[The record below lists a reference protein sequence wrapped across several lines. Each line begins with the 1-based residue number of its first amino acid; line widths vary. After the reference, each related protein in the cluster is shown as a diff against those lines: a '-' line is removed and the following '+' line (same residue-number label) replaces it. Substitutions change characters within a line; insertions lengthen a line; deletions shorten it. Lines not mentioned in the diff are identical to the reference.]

1 MTFKVM
7 TIVGTRPELIKLSR
21 VIHELNENVE
31 HVLVHTGQ
39 NFDKELNKIFF
50 NELGIKKP
58 NYYLKAAGNTSIETI
73 SQVLTKSERVI
84 KKEKPNAVLIYGD
97 TNSCMAAI
105 AAKRHQIPVFH
116 MEAGNRSFDD
126 RVPEEIN
133 RRIIDHISD
142 INFPLTEHARR
153 YLINEGIKSETIIKT
168 GSCME
173 EVLNFYM
180 PKINSSKI
188 LDKLNLKKGNF
199 FLISAHREE
208 NVDTKERL
216 ISLLS
221 SLNQICKKYKSPVIF
236 SVHPRTGKRIKSLK
250 KIGLDKRILFSKPF
264 GFIDYMKLQMNA
276 KCILSDSGTISE
288 EGSLLN
294 LPAIML
300 RQAHERPEGMDESAI
315 LMSDLNTNEILQSI
329 KLVLK
334 HSSSQKRELGTV
346 VDYKGGKVSLKIIRL
361 ILSYTSY
368 VNRTV
373 WRRY

>member
-1 MTFKVM
+1 MNFKVM

-39 NFDKELNKIFF
+39 NYDKELNAIFF
-50 NELGIKKP
+50 KELEIKKP
-58 NYYLKAAGNTSIETI
+58 DYYLKAAGNTSIETI
-73 SQVLTKSERVI
+73 SQVLAKSEKVI
-84 KKEKPNAVLIYGD
+84 IKEKPNAVLIYGD

-105 AAKRHQIPVFH
+105 TAKRHQIPVFH

-142 INFPLTEHARR
+142 INLTLTEHARR
-153 YLINEGIKSETIIKT
+153 YLIKEGIKGETVIKT

-180 PKINSSKI
+180 PKINSSNI
-188 LDKLNLKKGNF
+188 LNKLELKKDEY

-208 NVDTKERL
+208 NVDTEERL
-216 ISLLS
+216 NSLLF
-221 SLNQICKKYKSPVIF
+221 SLNQICKKYKHPVIF
-236 SVHPRTGKRIKSLK
+236 SVHPRTRKRINGLKSIK
-250 KIGLDKRILFSKPF
+250 LDKRIIFSKPF

-300 RQAHERPEGMDESAI
+300 RQAHERPEGMDESSV
-315 LMSDLNTNEILQSI
+315 LMSDLNSNEILQSI
-329 KLVLK
+329 NLVLK
-334 HSSSQKRELGTV
+334 HSAIRNRKLKPVS
-346 VDYKGGKVSLKIIRL
+346 DYQGGYVSLKIIRL

-368 VNRTV
+368 IRRTV
-373 WRRY
+373 WRKY